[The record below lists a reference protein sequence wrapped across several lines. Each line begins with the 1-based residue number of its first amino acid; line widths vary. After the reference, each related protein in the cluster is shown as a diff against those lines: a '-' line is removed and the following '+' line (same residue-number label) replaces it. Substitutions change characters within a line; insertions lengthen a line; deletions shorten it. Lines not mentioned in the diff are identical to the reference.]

1 MIISNILVIN
11 AGSSSLKFAVFSCDA
26 PRGLSEKVR
35 GRLERDGQDIRL
47 CVVDTSGKT
56 IVDETRKSA
65 KESSEL
71 ALRMIYERV
80 DRLIDGRVGAA
91 GHRIVHG
98 GTRFTASVRI
108 DASVLAALEELTPL
122 APLHQPDNLA
132 AIRALIAID
141 PDLSQV
147 ACFDTAFH
155 WTQPEPA
162 QHFALPRELFELEI
176 RRYGFHGLS
185 YEYIVSVL
193 PSVLNQPA
201 VPRRVVIAHLGNG
214 ASLCALRE
222 GKSVAT
228 TMSFSTL
235 DGIPMGTR
243 CGNIDPGVLIY
254 LMTELEMDV
263 SQVSD
268 LLYHRSGLLGL
279 SGISH
284 DVRQLLASDDPRA
297 SQAIE
302 ILVYW
307 IGRELGSMAAA
318 LGGLDT
324 LVFTGGIGEHA
335 APVRARVCRHASWLG
350 VRLDESANARG
361 GPRISIEDSP
371 VSVLVIPTDEE
382 RTIAEHTYALVS
394 GEER

>member
-1 MIISNILVIN
+1 MRNILAIN
-11 AGSSSLKFAVFSCDA
+11 AGSSSLKFALFSGHA
-26 PRGLSEKVR
+26 SPGLSARIR
-35 GRLERDGQDIRL
+35 GRLERQGREMRL
-47 CVVDTSGKT
+47 CIVDARGET
-56 IVDETRKSA
+56 IVDEAQENGQEARQ
-65 KESSEL
+65 L
-71 ALRMIYERV
+71 ALRMIYEHV
-80 DRLIDGRVGAA
+80 VRLIDGRVSAV

-98 GTRFTASVRI
+98 GRRFTASVRI
-108 DASVLAALEELTPL
+108 DASVLAALGELTPL

-132 AIRALIAID
+132 AIRAFSAID
-141 PDLSQV
+141 PDLPQV

-162 QHFALPRELFELEI
+162 QRFALPRELFELGI

-185 YEYIVSVL
+185 YEYIASVL

-201 VPRRVVIAHLGNG
+201 IPGRVIVAHLGNG

-228 TMSFSTL
+228 TMSFTPL

-263 SQVSD
+263 SRVVD
-268 LLYHRSGLLGL
+268 LLYNRSGLLGI

-284 DVRQLLASDDPRA
+284 DVRELLASDDPRA
-297 SQAIE
+297 SHALE

-318 LGGLDT
+318 LGGIDT
-324 LVFTGGIGEHA
+324 LVFTGGIGECA
-335 APVRARVCRHASWLG
+335 APVRARVCRQASWLG
-350 VRLDESANARG
+350 VRLDEPTNARG

-371 VSVLVIPTDEE
+371 VSVWVIPTDEE
-382 RTIAEHTYALVS
+382 RMIAGYTDALVS
-394 GEER
+394 GEECS

>member
-1 MIISNILVIN
+1 M
-11 AGSSSLKFAVFSCDA
+11 
-26 PRGLSEKVR
+26 
-35 GRLERDGQDIRL
+35 
-47 CVVDTSGKT
+47 SG
-56 IVDETRKSA
+56 
-65 KESSEL
+65 
-71 ALRMIYERV
+71 
-80 DRLIDGRVGAA
+80 
-91 GHRIVHG
+91 
-98 GTRFTASVRI
+98 
-108 DASVLAALEELTPL
+108 
-122 APLHQPDNLA
+122 
-132 AIRALIAID
+132 
-141 PDLSQV
+141 
-147 ACFDTAFH
+147 
-155 WTQPEPA
+155 
-162 QHFALPRELFELEI
+162 
-176 RRYGFHGLS
+176 
-185 YEYIVSVL
+185 L

>member
-35 GRLERDGQDIRL
+35 GRLERDGRDIRL

-80 DRLIDGRVGAA
+80 DRLIDGRVDAA
-91 GHRIVHG
+91 GHRIVYG

-141 PDLSQV
+141 PDLPQV

-214 ASLCALRE
+214 ASLCALLE

-307 IGRELGSMAAA
+307 IGRQLGSMAAA

-350 VRLDESANARG
+350 VRLDELANARG

-382 RTIAEHTYALVS
+382 RTIAEHTDALVS
-394 GEER
+394 GKYR